1 MTAETV
7 EQFVVRHAEAELRN
21 VRRRLALDARRASNL
36 RPGRKR
42 PLWLPR
48 RPRGRPERWLRDYFT
63 NRAIDRLR
71 AERGLSVREDGGVR
85 RRAGA
90 VSRRSGVRQ

>member
-1 MTAETV
+1 MTVETV

-36 RPGRKR
+36 RPRRKR

-48 RPRGRPERWLRDYFT
+48 SYKPAPEAYYFKQGK
-63 NRAIDRLR
+63 
-71 AERGLSVREDGGVR
+71 E
-85 RRAGA
+85 
-90 VSRRSGVRQ
+90 